1 MEKRSKI
8 IYWGLVFFVGC
19 FLGWIYEECFSIII
33 EHQLVNRGFF
43 YGCYL
48 PVYGSGSVILLLLL
62 RNLKKYPI
70 LIFLLSIIITGIV
83 EYVTGDVLFRIY
95 HRTWW
100 DYTGL
105 FMNLNGYV
113 CLRSVLN
120 FAVLTLLFMYI
131 VEPLLKKFITK
142 KERMATIITISI
154 AIIFSID
161 MIITFTT
168 RY

>member
-1 MEKRSKI
+1 M
-8 IYWGLVFFVGC
+8 
-19 FLGWIYEECFSIII
+19 
-33 EHQLVNRGFF
+33 
-43 YGCYL
+43 
-48 PVYGSGSVILLLLL
+48 L

-70 LIFLLSIIITGIV
+70 LIFLLSIIITGII

>member
-1 MEKRSKI
+1 MKKRSKI

-70 LIFLLSIIITGIV
+70 LYLFLFLLNIQLSVDFLHLHIV
-83 EYVTGDVLFRIY
+83 
-95 HRTWW
+95 
-100 DYTGL
+100 
-105 FMNLNGYV
+105 
-113 CLRSVLN
+113 
-120 FAVLTLLFMYI
+120 YI
-131 VEPLLKKFITK
+131 VLQYLL
-142 KERMATIITISI
+142 
-154 AIIFSID
+154 
-161 MIITFTT
+161 
-168 RY
+168 

>member
-1 MEKRSKI
+1 MAA
-8 IYWGLVFFVGC
+8 IYQFTAVVQSL
-19 FLGWIYEECFSIII
+19 
-33 EHQLVNRGFF
+33 
-43 YGCYL
+43 
-48 PVYGSGSVILLLLL
+48 VILLLLL

-142 KERMATIITISI
+142 KERMSTIITISI